1 MANLK
6 LEKLVDPFTD
16 AAINTARWG
25 SITAGTA
32 TLDTANDEVSLAVPT
47 ASGATNTFGTSTLY
61 DATGS
66 YVYAQVTVAANG
78 AGNTKSIM
86 RVRYDANNSIAIR
99 YESGVFRLAVQ
110 NSGTTTNTTLPTYDP
125 HMHRWWRLRE
135 SAGSFYADTS
145 PDGLNWTT
153 LASLAYTWD
162 ATNVTFRFES
172 AAGAAELAGN
182 VTVFANVN
190 TRLGGAYNLN
200 WPRMEYGWGP
210 FWSANNGAGPLDRY
224 VEVTDRTEGSASVQR
239 GRQYETDQVR
249 SGEATVTL
257 NNEDAT
263 LDPNNATGPWAG
275 HILPYQPYRLR
286 AQWPPSRNLLDQ
298 VAATA
303 GTLGGFSGTISSRTT
318 DIFSTTDTSG
328 GSFVA
333 TSAAWMGATV
343 MQFSVPSATAAGAR
357 PCHTPRWSVIPGTTY
372 TVQLRVRNVT
382 ASTSLSVQAFIGW
395 YTIGSSTPSSY
406 VYGSA
411 STLTGST
418 TAGWT
423 YLTVTATA
431 PANAAGIDVGVAT
444 AATAAATANIQVCG
458 WQLEKGPAATTWT
471 CPGAW
476 YAMYTGWT
484 ERWPSS
490 WDMGGQYA
498 IVQPVAVD
506 TFSLLSQ
513 RQLNDALTM
522 EINSSGGPRFLY
534 KLDDPAGS
542 TTAADWTGNNPSMQ
556 IGIGKYGA
564 GTITFGAS
572 ITATD
577 TVNGIYTGS
586 SGTVSSIVNSN
597 PGTNLVTGGASF
609 FKLSSAGIIGPS
621 DLSTWSRMFAFRYT
635 GPAPTTLAV
644 LWSSFSRTRVNG
656 NPAGALMYWYIGTDG
671 LLRFTTSG
679 PTSSPGVSFVPST
692 TINAADGNWHL
703 VTISYSRANAQLLI
717 TLDGAT
723 AAWGS
728 FDPALE
734 PAGLISDNVGG
745 WVDPTVGNGTTFN
758 FKGNISFVAEW
769 PTALSGSTQRNIYAA
784 WKAACAGES
793 TDARYQRILRYA
805 GYSGGSNIQTGLTT
819 SMGPANVEGQDALS
833 ALQAVVDSENG
844 NHFVD
849 AAGNVTFRSRSTRYN
864 ALTPMYT
871 FGERADLGELPYE
884 ECELDFDSTHLSND
898 ITITQEATSQAF
910 YASDDASQA
919 AYFPRTMTRTINVT
933 STDECQDAANY
944 LLSRYRQPATRVS
957 SLKLHPAGNPALWLV
972 CLSLELGTR
981 IRVMRRSPNG
991 PAIQVDCFVE
1001 NMAWELDDNNEA
1013 VLTLQCSP
1021 ADLTPYGIFTA
1032 WYAALASTI
1041 AAGANSVT
1049 INNRRE
1055 STNPLASQLAAGQQ
1069 LVLGM
1074 GTANAET
1081 VTVQAVS
1088 ATSPGWTTAT
1098 VTFTSNTVNA
1108 HSAND
1113 LISEPLPS
1121 GVTDPTTW
1129 DISAAFDD
1137 IAFAY

>member
-6 LEKLVDPFTD
+6 LEKLVDAFTD

-25 SITAGTA
+25 AITAGTA
-32 TLDTANDEVSLAVPT
+32 TLDTLNDEVSLAVPT
-47 ASGATNTFGTSTLY
+47 VSGATNSFGTSTLY

-78 AGNTKSIM
+78 AGNTKTIM
-86 RVRYDANNSIAIR
+86 RVRYDSTNSIAIR

-110 NSGTTTNTTLPTYDP
+110 NAGTATTVTLPTYDP
-125 HMHRWWRLRE
+125 HLHRWWRLRE

-153 LASLAYTWD
+153 QTSLAYTWD

-172 AAGAAELAGN
+172 AAGATELAGS

-190 TRLGGAYNLN
+190 TRAGGANNLN
-200 WPRMEYGWGP
+200 WPRMEYAWGP
-210 FWSANNGAGPLDRY
+210 YWSANSGTAPLDRY
-224 VEVTDRTEGSASVQR
+224 VEVTDRTEGQAGIQR

-249 SGEATVTL
+249 SGEANVTL
-257 NNEDAT
+257 NNQDAT
-263 LDPNNATGPWAG
+263 LDPNNTSGPWAG
-275 HILPYQPYRLR
+275 AILPYQPYRLR

-298 VAATA
+298 LAAT
-303 GTLGGFSGTISSRTT
+303 GGDLGGLTGTISSSTSF
-318 DIFSTTDTSG
+318 IFSSTDTTG
-328 GSFVA
+328 GSFVSTA
-333 TSAAWMGATV
+333 TAWMGTTV
-343 MQFSVPSATAAGAR
+343 MQFAVPAATAAAAR
-357 PCHTPRWSVIPGTTY
+357 PCHTPRWSVAPGQTY
-372 TVQLRVRNVT
+372 TVQLRVRNIT
-382 ASTSLSVQAFIGW
+382 ASTSLDVKAFIGW
-395 YTIGSSTPSSY
+395 YTVGVAGPASY
-406 VYGSA
+406 TYGST

-423 YLTVTATA
+423 YLTVTGTA

-444 AATAAATANIQVCG
+444 ASTVVATANIQVDG
-458 WQLEKGPAATTWT
+458 FQLEKGATATAWT
-471 CPGAW
+471 CPGFW
-476 YAMYTGWT
+476 FSMYTGWT

-498 IVQPVAVD
+498 TVQPVAVD

-534 KLDDPAGS
+534 KLDDPSGS
-542 TTAADWTGNNPSMQ
+542 TTAADWTGNNPAAQ

-564 GTITFGAS
+564 GSLKFGAS

-577 TVNGIYTGS
+577 TTNGIYTGS
-586 SGTVSSIVNSN
+586 SGTVAVIANSN

-609 FKLSSAGIIGPS
+609 LKLTSAGIVGPA
-621 DLSTWSRMFAFRYT
+621 DLSQWSRMFAFRYT
-635 GPAPTTLAV
+635 GPTPTSLATI
-644 LWSSFSRTRVNG
+644 WSSFSRTRSG
-656 NPAGALMYWYIGTDG
+656 GPSGSMMYWYIDTAG
-671 LLRFTTSG
+671 LVKMALSG
-679 PTSSPGVSFVPST
+679 PATSLLAFTPSFTNVV
-692 TINAADGNWHL
+692 ADGNWHL
-703 VTISYSRANAQLLI
+703 VTVSYSRANAQLII
-717 TLDGAT
+717 TLDGVST
-723 AAWGS
+723 FWGS
-728 FDPALE
+728 VDPGLE
-734 PAGLISDNVGG
+734 PSGLISDNLGG
-745 WVDPTVGNGTTFN
+745 YVDPTVGNGTTFN
-758 FKGNISFVAEW
+758 FAGNIAFAAEW
-769 PTALSGSTQRNIYAA
+769 PTALSSTTQQNIYAA

-793 TDARYQRILRYA
+793 TNARYQRILRYA
-805 GYSGGSNIQTGLTT
+805 GYSGATSIQTGLTT

-833 ALQAVVDSENG
+833 ALQVVVDSENG
-844 NHFVD
+844 NHFVN
-849 AAGNVTFRSRSTRYN
+849 AAGAVTFRSRSARYN
-864 ALTPMYT
+864 ALTPMFT
-871 FGERADLGELPYE
+871 FGERVDLGELPYE

-898 ITITQEATSQAF
+898 VTVTQEATSQAF

-991 PAIQVDCFVE
+991 PATQVECFVE
-1001 NMAWELDDNNEA
+1001 NLAWELDDNNEA
-1013 VLTLQCSP
+1013 WLTLQCSP

-1032 WYAALASTI
+1032 WYAALTSSV
-1041 AAGANSVT
+1041 AAGANSVS
-1049 INNRRE
+1049 IQNRRD
-1055 STNPLASQLAAGQQ
+1055 STNPLAAQLAAGQQ
-1069 LVLGM
+1069 LVLGF

-1081 VTVQAVS
+1081 LTVQSVS
-1088 ATSPGWTTAT
+1088 TTSAGWTSAT
-1098 VTFTSNTVNA
+1098 VTFTTNTVNA

-1113 LISEPLPS
+1113 VLCEPLPS
-1121 GVTDPTTW
+1121 GATSPTTW
-1129 DISAAFDD
+1129 DVSAAFDD